1 LIKYTMQAP
10 DTLKQGFDAT
20 SYIVSPKLYEVQST
34 RIPPVNN
41 SLSPTTNPNN
51 PNANITNIEQ
61 NKQEEPLAGVQDL
74 PETFLNTHNFMLI
87 LDLLSLFARNI
98 DSTIV
103 VKTMNHLSSIV
114 NMVPGILL
122 PDIGGSSPSKYN
134 NQLLAWD
141 NEAEKKLVDYW
152 VTIFMQLSFLCRD
165 NRADIRNQSLNI
177 LQRSLLSQALNL
189 VGPDSWV
196 LCFDKVIFPLLDE
209 LLLPLG
215 EENGQS
221 KDIIEETRLRGQ
233 QILVKTFLQY
243 MSVLIKCPNFNAL
256 WLKIL
261 SYIQKYMTADKS
273 QFLAE
278 AVTES
283 LKNILLVM
291 FANDILKPAGEIPSD
306 LSDPNLQTQLAFW
319 DLSWRTIDEFC
330 PQMKSDFI
338 AKLINKTNPTDN

>member
-1 LIKYTMQAP
+1 
-10 DTLKQGFDAT
+10 
-20 SYIVSPKLYEVQST
+20 
-34 RIPPVNN
+34 
-41 SLSPTTNPNN
+41 
-51 PNANITNIEQ
+51 
-61 NKQEEPLAGVQDL
+61 
-74 PETFLNTHNFMLI
+74 
-87 LDLLSLFARNI
+87 
-98 DSTIV
+98 
-103 VKTMNHLSSIV
+103 
-114 NMVPGILL
+114 
-122 PDIGGSSPSKYN
+122 
-134 NQLLAWD
+134 
-141 NEAEKKLVDYW
+141 
-152 VTIFMQLSFLCRD
+152 MQLSFLCRD